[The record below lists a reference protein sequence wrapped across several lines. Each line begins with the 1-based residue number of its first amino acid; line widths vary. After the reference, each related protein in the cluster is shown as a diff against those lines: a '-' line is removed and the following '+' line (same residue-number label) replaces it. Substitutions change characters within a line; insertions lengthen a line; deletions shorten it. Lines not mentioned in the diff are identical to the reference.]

1 MTRVKLAASALRD
14 LDRIR
19 EFLLT
24 HDQPN
29 EPERMQELLA
39 GLTVL
44 TYAPE
49 IGRRLS
55 PERRELVIGRN
66 ARGYVA
72 QYRYMR
78 PTDTVL
84 VMAVRHQRESPRR
97 R

>member
-14 LDRIR
+14 LERIR

-24 HDQPN
+24 HDEQN
-29 EPERMQELLA
+29 EPERMQEFLA
-39 GLTVL
+39 GLNVL

-49 IGRRLS
+49 IGRRVQ
-55 PERRELVIGRN
+55 PDRRELVIGRA

-72 QYRYMR
+72 QYRYIR
-78 PTDTVL
+78 SIDTVMI
-84 VMAVRHQRESPRR
+84 MAVRHQRESSRR

>member
-1 MTRVKLAASALRD
+1 MSRIKLSTSALRD

-24 HDQPN
+24 HDPQH
-29 EPERMQELLA
+29 EPERVQELLA
-39 GLTVL
+39 ALQVL

-49 IGRRLS
+49 IGRRIS
-55 PERRELVIGRN
+55 PERRELVIGKN

-72 QYRYMR
+72 QYRYLR

-84 VMAVRHQRESPRR
+84 IMVVRHQRESR
-97 R
+97 

>member
-1 MTRVKLAASALRD
+1 MTRIKLAASALRD

-24 HDQPN
+24 HDADN
-29 EPERMQELLA
+29 EPERMRELVGALDVLA
-39 GLTVL
+39 
-44 TYAPE
+44 YAPE
-49 IGRRLS
+49 IGRRIS

-72 QYRYMR
+72 QYRYIR
-78 PTDTVL
+78 PTDTVMI
-84 VMAVRHQRESPRR
+84 MAVRHQRESPRR

>member
-1 MTRVKLAASALRD
+1 MTRIKLAASALRD

-24 HDQPN
+24 HDEPN

-39 GLTVL
+39 ALHVL

-49 IGRRLS
+49 IGRRVS
-55 PERRELVIGRN
+55 VDRRELVIGRN

-84 VMAVRHQRESPRR
+84 IMAVRHQRESPVRR
-97 R
+97 

>member
-24 HDQPN
+24 HDPDN

-39 GLTVL
+39 ALNVL
-44 TYAPE
+44 THAPE
-49 IGRRLS
+49 IGRRVS
-55 PERRELVIGRN
+55 PERRELVIGRA

-78 PTDTVL
+78 PTDSVL
-84 VMAVRHQRESPRR
+84 IMAVRHQRESQRR

>member
-19 EFLLT
+19 EFLLI
-24 HDQPN
+24 HDQQN
-29 EPERMQELLA
+29 EPERMQQLLSA
-39 GLTVL
+39 LNVL
-44 TYAPE
+44 TFAPE
-49 IGRRLS
+49 IGRRVS
-55 PERRELVIGRN
+55 PERRELVIGRD

-72 QYRYMR
+72 QYRYLR